1 MRTAFKNF
9 NVYSRLRYEN
19 FQYMYTENRIQ
30 AYGKVFGTASDCR
43 KRSDSLRILIVE
55 DEIEIADGI
64 RTVLEKE
71 GYQTDTVYD
80 GLSGLD
86 EMLSNIYDLVLLDIM
101 LPKISGLDVLRSA
114 RNSGIDTP
122 VILLTARSQTEDKII
137 GLDSGADDYLTKPF
151 DAGELLARI
160 RARFRRHES
169 ALTGVISFADI
180 RLEQSSMKLYGREKS
195 IKLAKK
201 EYQLLEYLLINHG
214 CILTRNMLV
223 AKIWGYDDQ
232 AEYNQLDVYIS
243 FVRKKLKFVS
253 ADISI
258 VTEKGVGYSLQAG
271 RN

>member
-1 MRTAFKNF
+1 M
-9 NVYSRLRYEN
+9 
-19 FQYMYTENRIQ
+19 
-30 AYGKVFGTASDCR
+30 
-43 KRSDSLRILIVE
+43 LIIE

-64 RTVLEKE
+64 KAILEKE
-71 GYQTDTVYD
+71 GYQTDVVYD

-86 EMLSNIYDLVLLDIM
+86 ELLSNIYDLALLDIM

-114 RNSGIDTP
+114 RNSGIVTP
-122 VILLTARSQTEDKII
+122 VILLTARSQTEDKIM

-160 RARFRRHES
+160 RARFRRRDNIITQS
-169 ALTGVISFADI
+169 LSFADI
-180 RLEQSSMKLYGREKS
+180 RLEQSTMKLYGRERS
-195 IKLAKK
+195 VKLAKK

-232 AEYNQLDVYIS
+232 SEYNQLDVYIS

-253 ADISI
+253 ANISI

-271 RN
+271 GYADGI